1 MENVSVAEEITPGIT
16 ARSPSVRSKLANG
29 SKLLP
34 LTDGRSATA
43 RRFRDLYEEMTADL
57 GGLSFLSEGQRQLC
71 RRAALLS
78 AELERLE
85 ALWSRGEAE
94 FDADKYGMMTDRLGR
109 CLQRLGLE
117 RRARPVNDGS
127 NSLLEMHGL
136 RK

>member
-1 MENVSVAEEITPGIT
+1 MEAVENTT
-16 ARSPSVRSKLANG
+16 AVGGLSPSVRSKLSNG

-34 LTDGRSATA
+34 MTDGRSASA
-43 RRFRDLYEEMTADL
+43 RRFRDLFQEIAADL
-57 GGLSFLSEGQRQLC
+57 GGLSFISEGQRQLC

-85 ALWSRGEAE
+85 ALWSREEAE

-117 RRARPVNDGS
+117 RRARPV
-127 NSLLEMHGL
+127 EAPP
-136 RK
+136 